1 MLFYRNKVVAN
12 LLATG
17 CHDVAVGG
25 ASHGPAA
32 DWATCHVLH
41 IQRQLGMHFNQS
53 EKNNNNA
60 ISCFCISECL
70 SWLTNK

>member
-25 ASHGPAA
+25 ASHGLATA
-32 DWATCHVLH
+32 WATCHVLH

-53 EKNNNNA
+53 EK
-60 ISCFCISECL
+60 
-70 SWLTNK
+70 K